1 MKPAALYRA
10 AAILF
15 VLFAAGHTV
24 GFLEFR
30 PSSPEGL
37 AVREAMNSVHFSVRG
52 AEFTYGGFYLGF
64 GLFVTA
70 YLLFSALL
78 AWQLGTLAHSRTPGL
93 SGIAW
98 SFFAVQIA
106 SLILSWVFFSTPPS
120 VFSGLVAICLG
131 IAAWSTPAS
140 RVVLNVPQR
149 ESA

>member
-1 MKPAALYRA
+1 MKTATLYRA

-30 PSSPEGL
+30 PNSPEGL
-37 AVREAMNSVHFSVRG
+37 AVRDAMNSVHFSVRG
-52 AEFTYGGFYLGF
+52 AEFSYGGFYVGF

-70 YLLFSALL
+70 YLLFSAVL
-78 AWQLGTLAHSRTPGL
+78 AWQLGTLARSRTPGL
-93 SGIAW
+93 DGIAW

-106 SLILSWVFFSTPPS
+106 SLILSWVFFSAPPGI
-120 VFSGLVAICLG
+120 FSGLVAVCLG
-131 IAAWSTPAS
+131 IAAWGTSSDRA
-140 RVVLNVPQR
+140 VLNVPQQ